1 MGHTGV
7 AAVSHEGRL
16 NPGGRVLVCGV
27 GLAGCLAVILGAKL
41 WLIAA
46 YGSSTP
52 FWDQWDEAAKLFR
65 PYVTGDLKLADLF
78 AAHNEHRIVLT
89 RLLHLAQFALEGRW
103 NPIGETLVNA
113 AVHVAAIGL
122 LVVML
127 SRTLDLTGTLL
138 LACLAMLFFAPPFG
152 WGNTLVGFQLQFY
165 LLVLLGPVSLWV
177 LYACAAWTPR
187 WWLGTLLAAASYL
200 TIASGALTL
209 PAFIAVAVL
218 QVACGERRGGKELL
232 GLLAH
237 AILAVVMILDIPVL
251 PSGDADV
258 MPKSLAGWF
267 DIATLTASWPVSKPS
282 WAPTLRALTALAIY
296 APVIVLLACLL
307 KRKAPIRDPR
317 WLQVA
322 IACWAVV
329 QVLAMLYGRGV
340 SVLQSRYYDV
350 ILIAPLTSA
359 AALLSLRSGGAL
371 RGRGILVF
379 TCIWFMAVVIGLGQK
394 ALGTIP
400 DEFAW
405 WRDTVQTRTQNLSRF
420 LATGDFSAIA
430 GKPRF
435 HIPYPS
441 AEYLRDVASDPVVRG
456 FLPPEL
462 TDSTAPINKVN
473 RYVLREG
480 PLLIPVG
487 LALLMIAGL
496 LAGRRAIVGDDQRDP
511 DKRTGAP

>member
-1 MGHTGV
+1 MV
-7 AAVSHEGRL
+7 
-16 NPGGRVLVCGV
+16 
-27 GLAGCLAVILGAKL
+27 LGAKL
-41 WLIAA
+41 WLIAS

-65 PYVTGDLKLADLF
+65 PYVTGDLKLTDLF
-78 AAHNEHRIVLT
+78 AAHNEHRIFLT
-89 RLLHLAQFALEGRW
+89 RLFHLAQFGLEGRW

-127 SRTLDLTGTLL
+127 SRALDVTGTLL
-138 LACLAMLFFAPPFG
+138 IAVLAMIFFAPPFG

-165 LLVLLGPVSLWV
+165 LLVLLGPLSLWV
-177 LYACAAWTPR
+177 LYASAAWTPR

-209 PAFIAVAVL
+209 PAFIAIAIL
-218 QVACGERRGGKELL
+218 QIACGQRRGGKELL
-232 GLLAH
+232 GILAH
-237 AILAVVMILDIPVL
+237 TILAAALIRDIPVL

-267 DIATLTASWPVSKPS
+267 DIATLVASWPVSKPN
-282 WAPTLRALTALAIY
+282 WAPALRALTALAIY
-296 APVIVLLACLL
+296 VPVIVLLVSLL
-307 KRKAPIRDPR
+307 KRAAPVRDPR

-322 IACWAVV
+322 IACWAAV
-329 QVLAMLYGRGV
+329 QILAMLYGRGV

-350 ILIAPLTSA
+350 ILIAPLASA
-359 AALLSLRSGGAL
+359 AALLSLRAAGTL

-405 WRDTVQTRTQNLSRF
+405 WRDTVETRTQNLSRF
-420 LATGDFSAIA
+420 LATGDFSAITD
-430 GKPRF
+430 KPRF

-462 TDSTAPINKVN
+462 MDSTAPANKVN

-496 LAGRRAIVGDDQRDP
+496 LASRRTIFRDDQLDP
-511 DKRTGAP
+511 DEHTGVA